1 MFTPRLGGYP
11 EKQPYPLPADVF
23 LTGSFERVIMQIEHR
38 IETDAMWDRLR
49 DEGEMICDAPARKV
63 GTPFAS
69 PYSVMFPV
77 EIDGELVFVDLD
89 IEHVKRL
96 AYGLLSV
103 LPEAIELT
111 NKADA
116 EFLASEALTKAK
128 ACNG

>member
-1 MFTPRLGGYP
+1 
-11 EKQPYPLPADVF
+11 
-23 LTGSFERVIMQIEHR
+23 MQIEHR